1 MNGWCLAP
9 PTLSGRPC
17 WLCLLWALLFVF
29 VFVGAGKGE
38 GLFVFAWI
46 LFSELFVLG
55 TLPPSRQIGWGG
67 ATQPHTLLSLVPC
80 LLAAPPGCHVNKR
93 PAFLEA
99 LGTSWLP
106 QIGSHWPV
114 LLHLGFP
121 GPWLLLHQ
129 LLLTW
134 GTGRAPFQLAEAR
147 CRLSCTL
154 EMRELK
160 PGAAGLG
167 SHPAP
172 RRQRQDHTQFR
183 TVWTRVNSR
192 ANLDNLMK
200 YCLKVKSRY
209 GFSIQSSG
217 RASQLGR
224 LLVFCMLSVLCA
236 GGEVM

>member
-1 MNGWCLAP
+1 MNGRCLAP

-106 QIGSHWPV
+106 QIGCHWPV
-114 LLHLGFP
+114 LCTWGFQVLGFYFASCSSL
-121 GPWLLLHQ
+121 GEREGLHFSWQ
-129 LLLTW
+129 
-134 GTGRAPFQLAEAR
+134 RHDA
-147 CRLSCTL
+147 
-154 EMRELK
+154 
-160 PGAAGLG
+160 G
-167 SHPAP
+167 SHALW
-172 RRQRQDHTQFR
+172 R
-183 TVWTRVNSR
+183 
-192 ANLDNLMK
+192 
-200 YCLKVKSRY
+200 
-209 GFSIQSSG
+209 
-217 RASQLGR
+217 
-224 LLVFCMLSVLCA
+224 
-236 GGEVM
+236 

>member
-1 MNGWCLAP
+1 MGRGYSTTHF
-9 PTLSGRPC
+9 TLSSPMSSC
-17 WLCLLWALLFVF
+17 SAPWLTC
-29 VFVGAGKGE
+29 E
-38 GLFVFAWI
+38 QETS
-46 LFSELFVLG
+46 FSGSSWNF
-55 TLPPSRQIGWGG
+55 
-67 ATQPHTLLSLVPC
+67 
-80 LLAAPPGCHVNKR
+80 LASTDWMPLAC
-93 PAFLEA
+93 
-99 LGTSWLP
+99 S
-106 QIGSHWPV
+106 
-114 LLHLGFP
+114 LHLGFP
-121 GPWLLLHQ
+121 GPWLLLRQ

-167 SHPAP
+167 SHPAR
-172 RRQRQDHTQFR
+172 RRQRQDHTEFR
-183 TVWTRVNSR
+183 TVWARVNSR

-224 LLVFCMLSVLCA
+224 LLVFCTLSVLCA